1 MEKLTLSVDGAVV
14 IRAKRYAAARG
25 TSVSQL
31 VETMLH
37 LISSG
42 RTTATAAPPVL
53 ARLRGSLKHGSEA
66 DYRAYLQK
74 KHL

>member
-31 VETMLH
+31 VETMLQ
-37 LISSG
+37 LVSSG
-42 RTTATAAPPVL
+42 RTAATAEPPVL
-53 ARLRGSLKHGSEA
+53 ARLKGSLKQGSEA
-66 DYRAYLQK
+66 DYRAYLRK

>member
-31 VETMLH
+31 VETMLQMV
-37 LISSG
+37 SSG
-42 RTTATAAPPVL
+42 KTPVSAEPPVL
-53 ARLRGSLKHGSEA
+53 ARMKGSLKRGSEA
-66 DYRAYLQK
+66 DYAAHLRK